1 MVRTHKKCRL
11 RRRNYTRIFVSKF
24 EHCWQGRCNIRNKYW
39 IDDCQ
44 VHYKINNTQNVA
56 EKLQLELQ
64 QLCVTSEKSKPSKE
78 MPEKQLYQR
87 KNVTKNNHQTYSSSN
102 ISCICLFVLYLLKML
117 NLVFCFD
124 YLPYKCIWWIR
135 CQLAKILSNLKAFP
149 LANQIKCKQKPRV
162 RNELHDFYCWEWQRE
177 RERKSILRVR
187 PKQVKMN
194 SFLSSSFRIICS

>member
-1 MVRTHKKCRL
+1 
-11 RRRNYTRIFVSKF
+11 
-24 EHCWQGRCNIRNKYW
+24 
-39 IDDCQ
+39 
-44 VHYKINNTQNVA
+44 
-56 EKLQLELQ
+56 
-64 QLCVTSEKSKPSKE
+64 

-87 KNVTKNNHQTYSSSN
+87 QNVTKNNHQTYSSSN

-124 YLPYKCIWWIR
+124 YLPSFLVLCNAHFFCQLYLIYLQYFMKCIWWIR